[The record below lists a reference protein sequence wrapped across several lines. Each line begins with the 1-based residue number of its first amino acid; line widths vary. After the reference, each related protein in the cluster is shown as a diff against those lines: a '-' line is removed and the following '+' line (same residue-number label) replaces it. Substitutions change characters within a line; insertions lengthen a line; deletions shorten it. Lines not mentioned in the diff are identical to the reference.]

1 MGAGRHVHKA
11 AGAGGA
17 AGIFRRTACVM
28 LSAETDS
35 AVNSDV
41 SIRRKG
47 QSAVGSRLLPAFLR
61 PDNISFRAGAFRGS
75 GVEGVALVKGNQQS
89 GTRRNS
95 VAAGNGAV
103 ILQND
108 GLDVSRRRIGAGFG
122 QIVKLSRANAKDC
135 RGAGNKLRHQR
146 HVCGRLK
153 GIRRIIAHDLLD
165 LLGCLVV
172 PTKEHVAGSCCGGH
186 SVLRTGGTGFRGFR
200 CDFLSGSCSLR
211 HGVAAAHRGLEGGGH
226 IAGAGADQRQTCD
239 TQGVVFRTAGRCQGD
254 GEGCSVTQNAGVA
267 SARNS
272 GNTAAAFQGIG
283 KGQRCLAAG
292 AVGQSQRSCNCF
304 WYETLLISFRS
315 TRDIGTAGRPGRR
328 AFCVAG
334 IRPGRSQAGDGIE
347 GACRIGCGRD
357 AGEQGEEHRQ
367 HQKHRAN
374 ALDCLLHLFHSFH
387 SEFF

>member
-47 QSAVGSRLLPAFLR
+47 QSAVGSRLLPTVMR
-61 PDNISFRAGAFRGS
+61 PANLSSHAGAFRGS
-75 GVEGVALVKGNQQS
+75 GVEGVAVVKGNQQS

-103 ILQND
+103 TQQND
-108 GLDVSRRRIGAGFG
+108 GLDASRRRIGAGFG

-146 HVCGRLK
+146 HICGRLK
-153 GIRRIIAHDLLD
+153 GIRRIIAHGLP
-165 LLGCLVV
+165 GFLVV

-226 IAGAGADQRQTCD
+226 IAGAGADQSQTCD
-239 TQGVVFRTAGRCQGD
+239 TQGVGIRTFGRCQGD
-254 GEGCSVTQNAGVA
+254 GEVFSVSQDAGVA
-267 SARNS
+267 AARATDSA
-272 GNTAAAFQGIG
+272 GNAAVAFQSIV
-283 KGQRCLAAG
+283 KGQGRLAAG
-292 AVGQSQRSCNCF
+292 AVGQSQLSFNCIF
-304 WYETLLISFRS
+304 YDSSRIACRS
-315 TRDIGTAGRPGRR
+315 TRNAGAAGRPGRR
-328 AFCVAG
+328 ASWVAG
-334 IRPGRSQAGDGIE
+334 TRPGRSQAGDGVE
-347 GACRIGCGRD
+347 GTFRIGCGHD
-357 AGEQGEEHRQ
+357 AGEQGEKHRQ

-374 ALDCLLHLFHSFH
+374 ALDFLLHLFHSFH
-387 SEFF
+387 S

>member
-47 QSAVGSRLLPAFLR
+47 QSAVGSRLLPTVMR
-61 PDNISFRAGAFRGS
+61 PANLSFHAGAFRGS
-75 GVEGVALVKGNQQS
+75 GIEGVAVVKGNQQS

-103 ILQND
+103 VQQDD
-108 GLDVSRRRIGAGFG
+108 GLGASRRRIGAGFG

-146 HVCGRLK
+146 HICGRLK
-153 GIRRIIAHDLLD
+153 GIRRIIAHGLP
-165 LLGCLVV
+165 GFLVV

-239 TQGVVFRTAGRCQGD
+239 TQGVGTRTAGRCQGD
-254 GEGCSVTQNAGVA
+254 FEGCSVSQNAGVA
-267 SARNS
+267 IARNS
-272 GNTAAAFQGIG
+272 GNAAAALQGIF
-283 KGQRCLAAG
+283 KGQRRLAAG
-292 AVGQSQRSCNCF
+292 AVGQRQRCCNS
-304 WYETLLISFRS
+304 YRYYYLLISCRL
-315 TRDIGTAGRPGRR
+315 TRDTGATGRPGRR
-328 AFCVAG
+328 AAWLAG
-334 IRPGRSQAGDGIE
+334 IRPGRSQAGDGVE
-347 GACRIGCGRD
+347 ETTRMGCGRD
-357 AGEQGEEHRQ
+357 AGEQGEKHRQ

-374 ALDCLLHLFHSFH
+374 ALDFLLHLFHSFH
-387 SEFF
+387 S